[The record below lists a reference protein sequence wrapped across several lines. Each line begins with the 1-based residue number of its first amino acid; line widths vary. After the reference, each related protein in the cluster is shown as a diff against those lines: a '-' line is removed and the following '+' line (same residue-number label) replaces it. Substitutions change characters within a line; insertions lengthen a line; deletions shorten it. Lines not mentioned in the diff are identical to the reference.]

1 MRRARCGPGSWVEPA
16 GHGQFFGPRWPI
28 RRGLTVKQRE
38 KPRTSRRTSDDRS
51 EGYPP
56 KSMTAIIPA
65 PTYILARA
73 AWIPTLVIWHADR
86 RFTQLEGEAC
96 GDYAAALAASW
107 RRRRHDP
114 ARYDV
119 STRFGLVVLRAV
131 RFWCP

>member
-1 MRRARCGPGSWVEPA
+1 
-16 GHGQFFGPRWPI
+16 
-28 RRGLTVKQRE
+28 
-38 KPRTSRRTSDDRS
+38 
-51 EGYPP
+51 
-56 KSMTAIIPA
+56 MTAIIPA

-107 RRRRHDP
+107 RRRHDP